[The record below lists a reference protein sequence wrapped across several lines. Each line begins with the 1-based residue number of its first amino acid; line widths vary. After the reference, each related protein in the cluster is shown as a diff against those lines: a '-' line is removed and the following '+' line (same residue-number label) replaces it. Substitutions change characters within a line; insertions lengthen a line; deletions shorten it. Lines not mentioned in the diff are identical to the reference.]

1 MILRRKT
8 EADGFVRGLIL
19 THNMSR
25 NEACSFFSIGRNRFD
40 RVRNSNPLLPPSKKS
55 INENAVRPQ
64 DKELIR
70 IFMKAQPM
78 EPGYP
83 CNHRSVA
90 IYMQDPDVTI
100 TSLHNNY
107 KIEWLE
113 RQVRCLSLET

>member
-1 MILRRKT
+1 MIFRRKT

-55 INENAVRPQ
+55 INEHAVRPQ

-70 IFMKAQPM
+70 IFMK
-78 EPGYP
+78 EVK
-83 CNHRSVA
+83 CNHFGKKEIHNPKKGKSEMRYCA
-90 IYMQDPDVTI
+90 IYTLYFPH
-100 TSLHNNY
+100 LY
-107 KIEWLE
+107 KK
-113 RQVRCLSLET
+113 